1 MIAERQVQITNTLG
15 LHVRPAVELAE
26 AASRFSSRVFV
37 VKDGVQVSAKSS
49 VDLLTLAAVEGTR
62 ITLRADGTD
71 AEAAVEALARLV
83 LGKFGEE

>member
-26 AASRFSSRVFV
+26 TASRFSSRVFV

-62 ITLRADGTD
+62 ITLRADGAD

-83 LGKFGEE
+83 LEKFGEE